1 MIEKLKK
8 LFMVYVLKNRM
19 RPEAN
24 RRKVGRNLSILSIAL
39 FFIFLINFAVIIGSD
54 SKFGVNLSQGAKKV
68 HQISMK
74 IPAKRGTIYD
84 RNGQVIAEDSS
95 TYNIYAI
102 IDKEYKA
109 ADGTILY
116 VEESQY
122 SKVAQILHDKL
133 DMDEDY
139 VRQQLS
145 LPKLKQVSFGSKG
158 NGITYSVMTA
168 IRDEMEANN
177 IRGID
182 FTTSPS
188 RSYPNGIF
196 ASQFIGLAQL
206 QEDKE
211 GNTFL
216 VGSTGLEKSMDD
228 SLAGI
233 NGVTTYEK
241 DKNGNIVPGSEV
253 IERRKVDGKDVYTTL
268 SSTLQTDLETR
279 LDTFQSQ
286 VKGKFVSATL
296 ISAKTGE
303 ILATSQRPTYNADTK
318 EGLDQK
324 NLGTWSTLLYQG
336 IYEPGSTM
344 KVVTLA
350 AAIDSGNFNSTEFYN
365 NDELR
370 IADSVIKD
378 WDVNMGLSEGRVL
391 NFPQAF
397 AYSSNIGMVKLEQK
411 MGDEKWMDYLS
422 KFKFGLP
429 TRFGMS
435 GEEYGSLPADNI
447 VTKAMAAFG
456 QGVSVT
462 QIQMLRSFLAV
473 ANDGIMIEPKF
484 ISAIYDYSNESARK
498 SDLEVVGRTVSADAA
513 RRTREY
519 MVTVG
524 TDPEYGTLYGNG
536 EPIIQVTGQNV
547 AVKSGTAQIAA
558 DDGSGYLEG
567 ETDYINSVVAMVP
580 AEDPE
585 FLMYVTVQQPE
596 EKFSGTSWSLIFNP
610 ILEEAMVM
618 KEILNL
624 NTTPDILD
632 GVNKETVYRI
642 PDPDDRS
649 PGAYSA
655 ELRRNL
661 LQPIVVGT
669 GDQIKETSIPQ
680 GEKAAANS
688 QILIRTNQVEDLPDM
703 YYWTKDSVDSFAKW
717 TDIEVT
723 YKGKGSRVVK
733 QNVSPETSLKKVKEL
748 KITLGD

>member
-1 MIEKLKK
+1 MIEKMRS
-8 LFMVYVLKNRM
+8 LFMSYVLKNRM
-19 RPEAN
+19 RPRAN
-24 RRKVGRNLSILSIAL
+24 RRRVGRNLSILAIAL

-54 SKFGVNLSQGAKKV
+54 QKFGVKLSEGAKKV
-68 HQISMK
+68 HSVSVK

-95 TYNIYAI
+95 TYNIFAI
-102 IDKEYKA
+102 VDKEYKSA
-109 ADGTILY
+109 NGDILY
-116 VEESQY
+116 VDEPNY

-139 VRQQLS
+139 VKQQLA
-145 LPKLKQVSFGSKG
+145 LPNLKQVSFGSKG

-168 IRDEMEANN
+168 IRDEMEANK
-177 IRGID
+177 IKGID

-188 RSYPNGIF
+188 RSYPNGTF

-216 VGSTGLEKSMDD
+216 VGSTGLEKSMDA
-228 SLAGI
+228 SLAGT

-279 LDTFQSQ
+279 LDAFQSQ

-296 ISAKTGE
+296 VSAKTGE

-344 KVVTLA
+344 KVMTLA
-350 AAIDSGNFNSTEFYN
+350 SAIDSGNFTTSEYYT
-365 NDELR
+365 NDELHV
-370 IADSVIKD
+370 ADAVIKD

-391 NFPQAF
+391 NFAQAF

-411 MGDEKWMDYLS
+411 MGDDKWLDYLS

-429 TRFGMS
+429 TRFGMA

-447 VTKAMAAFG
+447 VTRAMSAFG
-456 QGVSVT
+456 QGISVT
-462 QIQMLRSFLAV
+462 QIQMLRSFLAI
-473 ANDGIMIEPKF
+473 ANDGTMIEPKF
-484 ISAIYDYSNESARK
+484 LSAVYDYSNDSARK
-498 SDLEVVGRTVSADAA
+498 SQVEVVGRTVSADAA

-519 MVTVG
+519 MITVG
-524 TDPEYGTLYGNG
+524 TDPEYGTLYANDQ
-536 EPIIQVTGQNV
+536 PIIQVAGQNV

-567 ETDYINSVVAMVP
+567 ENDYINSVVAMVP

-596 EKFSGTSWSLIFNP
+596 DKFSGTSWALLFNP

-618 KEILNL
+618 KDVLNLTRDPEILD
-624 NTTPDILD
+624 TVTE
-632 GVNKETVYRI
+632 ETVYKI
-642 PDPDDRS
+642 PDPADRS

-655 ELRRNL
+655 ELRRNFI
-661 LQPIVVGT
+661 QPIVVGD
-669 GDQIKETSIPQ
+669 GDQVKETSIPQ
-680 GEKAAANS
+680 GEKAPSNS
-688 QILIRTNQVEDLPDM
+688 QVLIRTNHLDQLPDM
-703 YYWTKDSVDSFAKW
+703 YYWTKESVDAFAKW
-717 TDIEVT
+717 YNIEVT

-733 QNVSPETSLKKVKEL
+733 QNVSPDTSLKKVKEL
-748 KITLGD
+748 RITLGD